1 MSQQTHVMTP
11 TSARGSHLPLKVSP
25 LQLAIT
31 SCALLEVPAQA
42 WRGLQRLS
50 SPRRYVPWAS
60 NFAAMT
66 ASPVLTFSSAVLRP
80 PAARSS
86 LGRPREPLCP
96 LAPAPR
102 GGDTESPP
110 CGALPPG
117 PRAPLRPSPSGTDGR
132 PESAIAPPRAAAKR
146 CGPAPCKA
154 KVLRRR
160 NGRGVLAT
168 FSISPSPAPK
178 FFRVTEE
185 TRSMTNASK
194 EYCSSRSGASA
205 SDGPHPWSLPAS
217 RSTIK

>member
-117 PRAPLRPSPSGTDGR
+117 PRAPLARIRHSAAQGRCEEVWASPVQSQGT
-132 PESAIAPPRAAAKR
+132 SATQWPRR
-146 CGPAPCKA
+146 VGNF
-154 KVLRRR
+154 LD
-160 NGRGVLAT
+160 
-168 FSISPSPAPK
+168 FSFASSQILQGH
-178 FFRVTEE
+178 EE